1 MGLGSMTLK
10 GSAVV
15 PGKCPGRDTFF
26 PGERKKE
33 DSSQYLCASVAR
45 LSREQNPKV
54 SSVPPYPTQLQ
65 DPGSS

>member
-1 MGLGSMTLK
+1 MGLGSMALL

-15 PGKCPGRDTFF
+15 PGKFPGKDTFF

-33 DSSQYLCASVAR
+33 DSSQCPRVPVAR
-45 LSREQNPKV
+45 LSREQNSKI

-65 DPGSS
+65 DPGNS